1 MSLSNWGEQI
11 ENGRAS
17 SAPIPERK
25 HSLFLLDD
33 CGFDKEPQYSLRMK
47 PLAAKLHVPVPL
59 PVSRNKNIWEG
70 LRYNKLRAEAHM
82 MMKAQFVL
90 GGSRYRYDC
99 RYGYGL

>member
-1 MSLSNWGEQI
+1 MGVHRVRLF
-11 ENGRAS
+11 
-17 SAPIPERK
+17 PEEK
-25 HSLFLLDD
+25 HSL
-33 CGFDKEPQYSLRMK
+33 
-47 PLAAKLHVPVPL
+47 L

-99 RYGYGL
+99 RYGYSL